1 MTRFLLDTNVAIG
14 LRDDVMDVQDRVMSL
29 QGEVSLSVLTR
40 VELEGGSHRDPADA
54 DRKRARLDT
63 LLQSLPVFPF
73 DDSAADAYR
82 AIVQSAG
89 FSRRKII
96 DRMIAA
102 QAMSRDL
109 TLVTLNGA
117 DFRDIP
123 GLDMVEW

>member
-14 LRDDVMDVQDRVMSL
+14 LRDDVMEVQDRVLSL
-29 QGEVSLSVLTR
+29 QGEVALSVLTR

-73 DDSAADAYR
+73 DDDAADAYR